1 MIKRCQRFIALVVTF
16 VFLTLLPISSM
27 PVAAAQVTSQDK
39 KVLQYADQ
47 GANFIEIEQQVGYQ
61 AKKKNILPIIVGVA
75 AVGVGIFLLVK
86 LLAAVKYDVSG
97 VWDFHNDYTTAGSS
111 DYDSIWT
118 FTPYESFDKKSGTF
132 ERNIKG
138 TISKGR
144 YYFVDTK
151 IVIFQNADVSE
162 QYVGSFSS
170 KKNMSGTFQLTSG
183 AKGNWTAKKK

>member
-16 VFLTLLPISSM
+16 AFLNLLLISSM
-27 PVAAAQVTSQDK
+27 PVAAAQALSQDDRVSEYK
-39 KVLQYADQ
+39 GQ
-47 GANFIEIEQQVGYQ
+47 GANFIEKEQQIGYQ
-61 AKKKNILPIIVGVA
+61 AKKKKILPIILGVA
-75 AVGVGIFLLVK
+75 ALGVGIFLLVK

-97 VWDFHNDYTTAGSS
+97 VWDFHNDYTTAGST

-118 FTPYESFDKKSGTF
+118 FTPYESFDKKNGSF

-162 QYVGSFSS
+162 QYVGSFAS
-170 KKNMSGTFQLTSG
+170 KTTMSGTFQLTSG

>member
-16 VFLTLLPISSM
+16 AFLTLLLISSM
-27 PVAAAQVTSQDK
+27 PVAAAQALSQDE
-39 KVLQYADQ
+39 KVSQYVGQ
-47 GANFIEIEQQVGYQ
+47 GANFIEKEQQVGYQ
-61 AKKKNILPIIVGVA
+61 AKKKNILPIILAVA

-86 LLAAVKYDVSG
+86 LLDADKYDVSG
-97 VWDFHNDYTTAGSS
+97 VWDFHNDYTTAGSA

-118 FTPYESFDKKSGTF
+118 FTPYDTFDKTRGTF

-144 YYFVDTK
+144 YFFVDKK

-162 QYVGSFSS
+162 QYVGSFES
-170 KKNMSGTFQLTSG
+170 KTNMSGTFQLTSG

>member
-1 MIKRCQRFIALVVTF
+1 MIKRCQRLIALVVTCA
-16 VFLTLLPISSM
+16 FLTLLLISIM
-27 PVAAAQVTSQDK
+27 PVPAAQALSKDE
-39 KVLQYADQ
+39 KVPEYAGQ
-47 GANFIEIEQQVGYQ
+47 GANFIEKEQQAGYQ
-61 AKKKNILPIIVGVA
+61 AKKKNILPIILGVA

-97 VWDFHNDYTTAGSS
+97 VWDFHNEYTTAGSS
-111 DYDSIWT
+111 AYDSIWT

>member
-1 MIKRCQRFIALVVTF
+1 MIKRCQRSIALVVTF
-16 VFLTLLPISSM
+16 AFLTLLLISSM
-27 PVAAAQVTSQDK
+27 PLPAAQALSQDEN
-39 KVLQYADQ
+39 VLEGA
-47 GANFIEIEQQVGYQ
+47 GHAANFIEKAQQVGYQ
-61 AKKKNILPIIVGVA
+61 AKKKNILPIILGVA

-97 VWDFHNDYTTAGSS
+97 VWDFHNDYTTAGST

-118 FTPYESFDKKSGTF
+118 FTPYESFDKKSGRF

-162 QYVGSFSS
+162 QYVGSFAS
-170 KKNMSGTFQLTSG
+170 KTTMSGTFQHTSG